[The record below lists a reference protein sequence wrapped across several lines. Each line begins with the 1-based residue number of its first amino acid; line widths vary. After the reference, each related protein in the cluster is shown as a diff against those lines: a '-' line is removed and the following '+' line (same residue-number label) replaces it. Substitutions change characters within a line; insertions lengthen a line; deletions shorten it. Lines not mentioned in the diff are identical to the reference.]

1 MNNRDLETIQVLHV
15 DDEPD
20 LGELVATFLEQVD
33 ERLLVETTTSATDA
47 LDRLSDVDGHF
58 DCIVSDYDMPGMN
71 GQELLETVRET
82 HPELP
87 FILFTGKGSEEIA
100 SKAISAG
107 VTDYLRKGSGTD
119 QYQLLANQIA
129 NAVLRSRT
137 QDRLEQTQ
145 NQTDVLLEDSPVM
158 ITVSVDGQCRFV
170 NQAGVELLGADCRDS
185 IIGREY
191 LDIVSPADDQE
202 DESVLLPKREGSE
215 GVENLERQ
223 LTTVDG
229 QTKYVEVTAR
239 PIVFDGD
246 DAVLAIVKDITERKQ
261 REKQLRQREHQY
273 RTLAE
278 NFPQGMVFL
287 FDEDFRYTVAKGRG
301 LSNVG
306 LDSYDLEGK
315 TISEALPE
323 TLYEL
328 FEPRYRRALAGEE
341 DVFELEYKDRIF
353 RVHTLPVR
361 DREGEVFA
369 GMQIAP
375 DITKERQETN
385 TLRDQN
391 DRLAEFTSVISHDL
405 RNPLSIARGNLTLAQ
420 ETGDTEALE
429 TVDTSLERMDVLI
442 EDILSLAQNGLT
454 IDTVEEVSLREVS
467 EEAWKQVSSNGT
479 EIVIEED
486 LRFEADSSRLREL
499 LGNLF
504 RNTIEHAESE
514 RTIQIG
520 KRTDGFYIEDD
531 GIGIPEEDRDDVFDS
546 GHSTADD
553 GTGFG
558 LAIVEQI
565 AEAHD
570 WDIHITKSSN
580 GGARFDITGVVYSAC
595 SSGSTS
601 PL

>member
-1 MNNRDLETIQVLHV
+1 MGNGDRETIRVLHV

-20 LGELVATFLEQVD
+20 LAELVATFLGRVD
-33 ERLLVETTTSATDA
+33 ERLLVETETSAKGA
-47 LDRLSDVDGHF
+47 LDRLSDADEHF

-71 GQELLETVRET
+71 GQELLEAVRET
-82 HPELP
+82 RPDLP
-87 FILFTGKGSEEIA
+87 FILFTGKGSEGIA

-129 NAVLRSRT
+129 NAVTRSRT

-158 ITVSVDGQCRFV
+158 ITVSVDGTCRFI
-170 NQAGVELLGADCRDS
+170 NQAGVELLDADSRDT
-185 IIGREY
+185 IIGQEY
-191 LDIVSPADDQE
+191 LDYVHPADDQE
-202 DESVLLPKREGSE
+202 DESVLLPKREGTK
-215 GVENLERQ
+215 GVANLERQ

-239 PIVFDGD
+239 PIVFGGD
-246 DAVLAIVKDITERKQ
+246 DAVLAIVKDITERKK
-261 REKQLRQREHQY
+261 REESLREREHQY
-273 RTLAE
+273 RSLAE

-287 FDEDFRYTVAKGRG
+287 FDEDFRYTVAKGQG

-306 LDSYDLEGK
+306 LDSYNLEGE

-328 FEPRYRRALAGEE
+328 FEPRYRQALAGEE
-341 DVFELEYKDRIF
+341 DVFELEYEDRVF

-369 GMQIAP
+369 GMQIAQ
-375 DITKERQETN
+375 DITEERRETN

-405 RNPLSIARGNLTLAQ
+405 RNPLSVARGNLALVQ
-420 ETGDTEALE
+420 ETGDTETLE
-429 TVDTSLERMDVLI
+429 TVDASLERMDVLI
-442 EDILSLAQNGLT
+442 DDVLSLAQSGLT
-454 IDTVEEVSLREVS
+454 IDTVEEVSLRQVS

-479 EIVIEED
+479 EITIEQD
-486 LRFEADSSRLREL
+486 LRFEADASRLREL

-504 RNTIEHAESE
+504 RNTIEHSESE
-514 RTIQIG
+514 RRIHIG
-520 KRTDGFYIEDD
+520 KLENGFYIEDD
-531 GIGIPEEDRDDVFDS
+531 GIGIPEQDREDVFEA

-558 LAIVEQI
+558 LAIVKQI
-565 AEAHD
+565 ADAHE
-570 WDIHITKSSN
+570 WDIRITESSN
-580 GGARFDITGVVYSAC
+580 GGTRFNITGVVYYAC
-595 SSGSTS
+595 CSGSTNPS
-601 PL
+601 

>member
-1 MNNRDLETIQVLHV
+1 MNNEVDETIRILHV

-20 LGELVATFLEQVD
+20 FGELVATFLKRVD
-33 ERLLVETTTSATDA
+33 ERLVVETEASSKDA
-47 LDRLSDVDGHF
+47 LDRLSDTHERV

-71 GQELLETVRET
+71 GQELLEAVRET
-82 HPELP
+82 HPDLP
-87 FILFTGKGSEEIA
+87 FILFTGKGSEEVA

-119 QYQLLANQIA
+119 QYQLLANQID

-158 ITVSVDGQCRFV
+158 ITVSVDGTCQFI
-170 NQAGVELLGADCRDS
+170 NQAGVGLLGADSRDT
-185 IIGREY
+185 IIGQEY
-191 LDIVSPADDQE
+191 LDIVHPADNKE

-215 GVENLERQ
+215 GVADLERQ

-246 DAVLAIVKDITERKQ
+246 EAVLAIVKDITDRKQ
-261 REKQLRQREHQY
+261 REQKLREREHQY
-273 RTLAE
+273 RSLAE

-287 FDEDFRYTVAKGRG
+287 FDEDLRYTVAKGKG

-306 LDSYDLEGK
+306 LNSYDLEGE

-323 TLYEL
+323 ALYEL
-328 FEPRYRRALAGEE
+328 FEPRYRQALAGTE
-341 DVFELEYKDRIF
+341 DVFELAYEDRVF

-375 DITKERQETN
+375 EITEERRETN

-391 DRLAEFTSVISHDL
+391 DRLAELTSVISHDL
-405 RNPLSIARGNLTLAQ
+405 RNPLSVARGNLTLVQ
-420 ETGDTEALE
+420 ETGDPEALE
-429 TVDTSLERMDVLI
+429 TVDRSLERMDVLI
-442 EDILSLAQNGLT
+442 EDVLSLAQSGLT
-454 IDTVEEVSLREVS
+454 IDTVEEVSLRQMS
-467 EEAWKQVSSNGT
+467 EDAWEQVSSNGT
-479 EIVIEED
+479 EIEIGQD
-486 LRFEADSSRLREL
+486 LRFEADPSRLREL
-499 LGNLF
+499 FGNLF
-504 RNTIEHAESE
+504 RNTIEHGESE
-514 RTIQIG
+514 RTIRIG
-520 KRTDGFYIEDD
+520 ECAKGFYIEDD
-531 GIGIPEEDRDDVFDS
+531 GTGIPEQEWKDVFET
-546 GHSTADD
+546 GYTTADE

-558 LAIVEQI
+558 LAIVKQI
-565 AEAHD
+565 VEAHG
-570 WDIHITKSSN
+570 WDIHITESSN
-580 GGARFDITGVVYSAC
+580 GGTRFNITDVDMIDV
-595 SSGSTS
+595 
-601 PL
+601 